1 MFDLSLAQVSHP
13 DRERDL
19 TADLDTRRLLKDAAA
34 ATPVTEPFKATRN
47 PAARTPATRVTTAGR

>member
-19 TADLDTRRLLKDAAA
+19 NADLDRRRLLKDAAG
-34 ATPVTEPFKATRN
+34 TPVAEPQRAPRSSPTL
-47 PAARTPATRVTTAGR
+47 TTTSRVTTGR

>member
-19 TADLDTRRLLKDAAA
+19 AADLDRRRLLKDAAA
-34 ATPVTEPFKATRN
+34 TPVTEQFKATRN
-47 PAARTPATRVTTAGR
+47 PAARTSAARVTTAGR